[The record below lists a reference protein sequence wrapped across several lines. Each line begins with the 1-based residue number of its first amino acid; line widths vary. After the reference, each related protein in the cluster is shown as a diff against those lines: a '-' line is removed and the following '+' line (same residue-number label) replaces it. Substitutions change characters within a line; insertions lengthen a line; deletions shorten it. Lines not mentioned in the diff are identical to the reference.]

1 MPRTSLSGR
10 RYDSESDG
18 KPLLEQS
25 LTALTLLSEF
35 ASSTILTIAHRL
47 RTVIDYDRVSGVEA
61 LLLRPLQV
69 MISNTISLATQVML
83 LDQGRIAEFDTPAAL
98 LSNPQ
103 SKFYALCKA
112 TGKQEFAVLKKTA
125 GV

>member
-1 MPRTSLSGR
+1 MALVLLPLAAVDVYVLR
-10 RYDSESDG
+10 R
-18 KPLLEQS
+18 S
-25 LTALTLLSEF
+25 LTPIYLHLGREF

-47 RTVIDYDRVSGVEA
+47 RTVIDYDRVGIPIYARTFTSGSE
-61 LLLRPLQV
+61 
-69 MISNTISLATQVML
+69 SLTQSGAQVML
-83 LDQGRIAEFDTPAAL
+83 LDQGRIVEFDTPATL

-112 TGKQEFAVLKKTA
+112 TGKQEFAVLRKMA